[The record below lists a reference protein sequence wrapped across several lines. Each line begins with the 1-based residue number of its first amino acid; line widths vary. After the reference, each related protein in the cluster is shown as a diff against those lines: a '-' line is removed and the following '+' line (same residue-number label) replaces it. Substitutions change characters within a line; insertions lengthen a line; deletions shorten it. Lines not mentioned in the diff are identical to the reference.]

1 MIKFFTDKN
10 EVSFGIEGN
19 VTTLLADTAC
29 LIHAVYKAIK
39 EKNEKLAKVYKDE
52 LTDAVK
58 VGAVFMDS
66 DKLEKLTE
74 ERKREER
81 KRKVKRDVEKN
92 AENLKDFMK
101 FLESVL
107 EDVEEGKTDV
117 EIVNLGELGKD
128 DDKLTTAELA
138 LDNGNKLVFEEL
150 IDKLEKGEDK

>member
-10 EVSFGIEGN
+10 EVSLEIEGN
-19 VTTLLADTAC
+19 VPTLLADTAC
-29 LIHAVYKAIK
+29 LIHAVYEAIK
-39 EKNEKLAKVYKDE
+39 EKNEKLAKVYKEE

-58 VGAVFMDS
+58 VGAVFMDA
-66 DKLEKLTE
+66 DELERLNE
-74 ERKREER
+74 ERR
-81 KRKVKRDVEKN
+81 KKVKRDAEKN
-92 AENLKDFMK
+92 AEDLKDFMK

>member
-10 EVSFGIEGN
+10 EVSLGIEGN
-19 VTTLLADTAC
+19 VPTLLTDTAC
-29 LIHAVYKAIK
+29 LIHAVYEAIK
-39 EKNEKLAKVYKDE
+39 EKNEKLAKVYKEE
-52 LTDAVK
+52 LTNAVK

-66 DKLEKLTE
+66 DELEKLTE
-74 ERKREER
+74 ERR
-81 KRKVKRDVEKN
+81 RKVKRGVAEN

-117 EIVNLGELGKD
+117 EIVNLGELGEDNNED

>member
-10 EVSFGIEGN
+10 EVSLGIEGS
-19 VTTLLADTAC
+19 VPTLLTDTAC
-29 LIHAVYKAIK
+29 LIHAVYEAIK

-66 DKLEKLTE
+66 DELEKLT
-74 ERKREER
+74 EER

-92 AENLKDFMK
+92 AEDLKDFMK
-101 FLESVL
+101 FLESIL
-107 EDVEEGKTDV
+107 EDVEEGKDDN
-117 EIVNLGELGKD
+117 ED

-150 IDKLEKGEDK
+150 IEELEKGEDK